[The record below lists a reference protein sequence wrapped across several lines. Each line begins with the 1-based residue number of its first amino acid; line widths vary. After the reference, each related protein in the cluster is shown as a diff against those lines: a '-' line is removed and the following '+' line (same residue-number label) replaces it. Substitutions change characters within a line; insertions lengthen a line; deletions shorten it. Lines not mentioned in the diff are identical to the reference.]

1 MKMVIECGSNF
12 TQGPMRGAIFCLFT
26 FLGEGG
32 GGGGPGK
39 GGKMRTRGGRG
50 WLVNFTVPEER
61 KVDFGRKICLGDIP
75 FKGFKAIIKS

>member
-1 MKMVIECGSNF
+1 MKMDIECGSNF

-32 GGGGPGK
+32 GGGG
-39 GGKMRTRGGRG
+39 GGGG
-50 WLVNFTVPEER
+50 WLVNFTVPEGR